1 MGGYRELRGPRTGAV
16 LWRVRG
22 EAGHRVL
29 PDGALDLLWW
39 RERLTVA
46 GPDTSAVLVDA
57 EPGEVITG
65 LRFPPGTAAELLGV
79 PAAELVDTRADL
91 TDLVGTRAPGLAR
104 RRTDGPAEL
113 LEQAYVAL
121 WRHADPDRAPLRLAA
136 ALDRELSV
144 GTPVSAVAAVL
155 GIPARSLYRASVRAF
170 GYGPKTLARI
180 RRFQRALD
188 EARRGRPLAEVAAV
202 TGYTDQAH
210 LTREVGRLAG
220 LPPRRLLRG

>member
-16 LWRVRG
+16 LWRVRA

-79 PAAELVDTRADL
+79 PAAELVGTRADL
-91 TDLVGTRAPGLAR
+91 ADLVGTRGAGPAR
-104 RRTDGPAEL
+104 CTDGPEEL
-113 LEQAYVAL
+113 LEQVYVTL
-121 WRHADPDRAPLRLAA
+121 WRHADPDRVALRLAA
-136 ALDRELSV
+136 VLDRQLSA
-144 GTPVSAVAAVL
+144 GTPVAAVASVL
-155 GIPARSLYRASVRAF
+155 GVPVRSLYRTSVRAF

-202 TGYTDQAH
+202 TGYADQAH
-210 LTREVGRLAG
+210 LTREVSRLAG

>member
-1 MGGYRELRGPRTGAV
+1 VDGYRELRGPRTGAV
-16 LWRVRG
+16 LWRVRA
-22 EAGHRVL
+22 EVGHRVL

-39 RERLTVA
+39 RERLAVA

-79 PAAELVDTRADL
+79 PAAELVDTRTDL
-91 TDLVGTRAPGLAR
+91 TDLVGTRGTGPT
-104 RRTDGPAEL
+104 RRTERPEEL
-113 LEQAYVAL
+113 LEQVYVAL
-121 WRHADPDRAPLRLAA
+121 WRRADPDRAALRLAA
-136 ALDRELSV
+136 ALDRQLSV
-144 GTPVSAVAAVL
+144 GTPVAAVAAVL
-155 GIPARSLYRASVRAF
+155 GIPARSLHRASVRAF

-220 LPPRRLLRG
+220 VPPRRLLGG

>member
-1 MGGYRELRGPRTGAV
+1 VGGYRELRGPRTGAV
-16 LWRVRG
+16 LWRVRA

-39 RERLTVA
+39 RERLAVA

-91 TDLVGTRAPGLAR
+91 TDLVGTRGTGPAR
-104 RRTDGPAEL
+104 RTGGPEEL
-113 LEQAYVAL
+113 LEQVYVAL
-121 WRHADPDRAPLRLAA
+121 WRRADPDRAALRLAA
-136 ALDRELSV
+136 AVDRQLSV
-144 GTPVSAVAAVL
+144 GTPVAAVAAGL
-155 GIPARSLYRASVRAF
+155 GVPARSLYRASVRAF

-188 EARRGRPLAEVAAV
+188 GARRGRPLAEVAAV

-210 LTREVGRLAG
+210 LTREVSRLAG
-220 LPPRRLLRG
+220 LPPRRLLSG

>member
-16 LWRVRG
+16 LWRVCAG
-22 EAGHRVL
+22 AGHRVL

-46 GPDTSAVLVDA
+46 GPDTAAVLVDA
-57 EPGEVITG
+57 DPGEVITG

-91 TDLVGTRAPGLAR
+91 TDLVGTRAAGPA
-104 RRTDGPAEL
+104 RRTDGAEEL
-113 LEQAYVAL
+113 LEQVYVAL
-121 WRHADPDRAPLRLAA
+121 WRHADPDRAALRLAA

-144 GTPVSAVAAVL
+144 GTPVAAVAAVL
-155 GIPARSLYRASVRAF
+155 GIPVRSLYRASMRAF
-170 GYGPKTLARI
+170 GYGPQTLARI

-210 LTREVGRLAG
+210 LTREVSRLAG

>member
-1 MGGYRELRGPRTGAV
+1 VDGYRELRGPRTGAV
-16 LWRVRG
+16 LWRVRA
-22 EAGHRVL
+22 EVGHRVL

-39 RERLTVA
+39 HGRLAVA

-79 PAAELVDTRADL
+79 SAAELVDTRADL
-91 TDLVGTRAPGLAR
+91 TDLVGTRGTGPAR
-104 RRTDGPAEL
+104 RTEGPEDL
-113 LEQAYVAL
+113 LEQVYVAL
-121 WRHADPDRAPLRLAA
+121 WRRADPDRAALRLAA
-136 ALDRELSV
+136 AVDRQLSV
-144 GTPVSAVAAVL
+144 GTPVAAVAAVL
-155 GIPARSLYRASVRAF
+155 GIPGRSLHRASVRAF

-202 TGYTDQAH
+202 TGYADQAH
-210 LTREVGRLAG
+210 LTREVSRLAG
-220 LPPRRLLRG
+220 LPPRRLLSG